1 MSNGDAM
8 IGASVD
14 LSKFPGRLDA
24 VLFCETQSRIVLSCL
39 AKHAEK
45 ILRAGLPVIRL
56 GVTGGNTLKIK
67 TSRGELSWDL
77 DRLRDVWWNAIGRL
91 MDV

>member
-14 LSKFPGRLDA
+14 LSKFRTIGCR
-24 VLFCETQSRIVLSCL
+24 VICETQSRIVLSCL

-45 ILRAGLPVIRL
+45 ILRAACR
-56 GVTGGNTLKIK
+56 
-67 TSRGELSWDL
+67 
-77 DRLRDVWWNAIGRL
+77 
-91 MDV
+91 